1 MLTKTHIQTLSRMPD
16 GRNRVAKALELGGV
30 TQTAIAQDL
39 GLTPSY
45 ISDVTRERF
54 KTITLENA
62 YKLCTY
68 FNCTI
73 EPLFPPAC
81 RHATGGPLVHVTDTK
96 VSG

>member
-54 KTITLENA
+54 KTITLEHA

-73 EPLFPPAC
+73 E
-81 RHATGGPLVHVTDTK
+81 T
-96 VSG
+96 